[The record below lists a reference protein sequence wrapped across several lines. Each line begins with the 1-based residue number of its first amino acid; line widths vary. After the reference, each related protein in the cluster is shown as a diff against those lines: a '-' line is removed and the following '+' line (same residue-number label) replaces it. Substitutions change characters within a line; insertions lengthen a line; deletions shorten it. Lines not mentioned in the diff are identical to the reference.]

1 MPLGSRRTLILI
13 AVYIAFAAGIAVWLD
28 YEGRALAIQLINST
42 ARLIGREVTAVVS
55 EPALDQLVQKDGETR
70 QRLQQVVDDLTE
82 HSEVIDSIDIVDESG
97 KIVASDDPS
106 EEGDQADLPEELL
119 SGSQKVEFPV
129 THSASVLGTYHL
141 YVPLIRQGKTFG
153 YLRLSLNSRSIGRL
167 HYRSRRQFLLAAFLG
182 VVGMG
187 VLGTLFHFQ
196 VSRRSEALAQALE
209 HAMRGEQQPPA
220 PKNDAFAKAFEAAR
234 RVGERLTE
242 EREKRSQAHSRLN
255 AMMKAVDTGLL
266 LLQPNKDLDFANAEA
281 RELLGYPGAHEL
293 ESHWPE
299 LKLRLVPGHIEAPG
313 DAAGLTFDL
322 DLPRG
327 GNTQRLRLEI
337 YQFAEADFA
346 GYLVLVKSREM
357 LEALENELGL
367 AIQMRGLVRFHMAFV
382 HDLRAPLNAMVMNVE
397 LLKQTLRNGAAS
409 AAADDATRERQLRY
423 IGVLKDEISRVD
435 RQLGTLLTTSA
446 PASDA
451 REEIDVTQLI
461 RELAALIGPMAH
473 HQRVQLETHISDVP
487 LRLTLQRD
495 RLKQAML
502 NIAINALE
510 AMPDGG
516 RLTIEVQPQ
525 GDTVRIAFTD
535 TGPGIPPE
543 VLGEIYNM
551 HFTTKAG
558 GTGIGLYVARAVAEA
573 HGGEIRVESVSG
585 EGTCLGI
592 YLPRSVQ
599 ELSA

>member
-13 AVYIAFAAGIAVWLD
+13 AAYIAFAATIAIWLD
-28 YEGRALAIQLINST
+28 YEGRALAIQLINNT
-42 ARLIGREVTAVVS
+42 ARLIGREITAVVS
-55 EPALDQLVQKDGETR
+55 EPAIDQLVQKDGTTR
-70 QRLQQVVDDLTE
+70 PRLQQVVDDLTE
-82 HSEVIDSIDIVDESG
+82 HSEVIDSIDIVDQSG
-97 KIVASDDPS
+97 KIVATDDPN
-106 EEGDQADLPEELL
+106 EQDTQVELPKALL
-119 SGSQKVEFPV
+119 SGTQKVEFPV

-141 YVPLIRQGKTFG
+141 WVPLIRENQAVG
-153 YLRLSLNSRSIGRL
+153 YLRLSLNSRSIARL
-167 HYRSRRQFLLAAFLG
+167 HYRTRRQFLLASFLG
-182 VVGMG
+182 LVGMG

-209 HAMRGEQQPPA
+209 RAMRGEEPLSS
-220 PKNDAFAKAFEAAR
+220 PKRDPFAKAFDAAR
-234 RVGERLTE
+234 RVGEQLSA

-266 LLQPNKDLDFANAEA
+266 LLQPNKELDFANAEA
-281 RELLGYPGAHEL
+281 RDLLGYSQPGEL
-293 ESHWPE
+293 EANWRE
-299 LKLRLVPGHIEAPG
+299 LKQRLVPGHTAAAG
-313 DAAGLTFDL
+313 DSAGLTFDL
-322 DLPRG
+322 DLRRG
-327 GNTQRLRLEI
+327 GTTRRLRLEI
-337 YQFAEADFA
+337 YQVSEADDVGF
-346 GYLVLVKSREM
+346 LVLVRSREM

-382 HDLRAPLNAMVMNVE
+382 HDLRAPLNAMVMNLE
-397 LLKQTLRNGAAS
+397 LLKQTLRNGAVS
-409 AAADDATRERQLRY
+409 SDETTKERQLRY

-435 RQLGTLLTTSA
+435 RQLGTLLTHSA
-446 PASDA
+446 PAKDA
-451 REEIDVTQLI
+451 REEIDITQLI
-461 RELAALIGPMAH
+461 RELVALIGPMAH
-473 HQRVQLETHISDVP
+473 HQRVTLETHLPDGPI
-487 LRLTLQRD
+487 RLTIQRD

-516 RLTIEVQPQ
+516 KLMVEVEPY
-525 GDTVRIAFTD
+525 GDSVRIAFRD
-535 TGPGIPPE
+535 TGPGIPAE

-573 HGGEIRVESVSG
+573 HGGEIRVENPSG
-585 EGTCLGI
+585 GGTCLGI